1 MCAKSSSSAA
11 DALNYMSQWLPANAN
26 AFGVLANVNR
36 EFNAV
41 FQEEATEI
49 GDKRQYD
56 ALKEY
61 ISKDLQE
68 EHGFYLE
75 PESMDE
81 DQVPMLVFIL
91 MHEEQEE
98 DIIVHLFRGPGSSV
112 MFSSE
117 MVDWTHVQ
125 INSAEEWVRFSPWAS
140 LRFLVDLDAMD
151 FDIN

>member
-61 ISKDLQE
+61 ISKDLQK
-68 EHGFYLE
+68 EHGFYLD
-75 PESMDE
+75 PASVDE
-81 DQVPMLVFIL
+81 EEVPMMVFIRL
-91 MHEEQEE
+91 PMDDEEE
-98 DIIVHLFRGPGSSV
+98 DADVTVYLFRGPGSSV

-117 MVDWTHVQ
+117 YLDWRHVQ
-125 INSAEEWVRFSPWAS
+125 INSAEEWVYPLGS
-140 LRFLVDLDAMD
+140 LRYFVDLDAMD
-151 FDIN
+151 F

>member
-11 DALNYMSQWLPANAN
+11 DALDYMAQWLPANAN

-36 EFNAV
+36 DFNEA
-41 FQEEATEI
+41 FQKAAT
-49 GDKRQYD
+49 DKRLYD

-61 ISKDLQE
+61 ISKDLQD
-68 EHGFYLE
+68 EHGFYLQ

-91 MHEEQEE
+91 MHEEEEEE

-151 FDIN
+151 YDIN

>member
-11 DALNYMSQWLPANAN
+11 DALNYMAQWLPENAN
-26 AFGVLANVNR
+26 IIGVLANVNR
-36 EFNAV
+36 DFNEA
-41 FQEEATEI
+41 FQKAAT
-49 GDKRQYD
+49 DKRLYD

-61 ISKDLQE
+61 ISNDLQD
-68 EHGFYLE
+68 EHGFYLQ

-91 MHEEQEE
+91 MHEEEEEE

-140 LRFLVDLDAMD
+140 LRFLVDLDAME

>member
-1 MCAKSSSSAA
+1 MCTSA
-11 DALNYMSQWLPANAN
+11 DALNYMAQWLPENAN
-26 AFGVLANVNR
+26 ITGVLANVNR

-56 ALKEY
+56 ALKKY
-61 ISKDLQE
+61 ISNDLQDK
-68 EHGFYLE
+68 HGFYLE

-91 MHEEQEE
+91 MHEEMEA

-151 FDIN
+151 F